1 MLSVTGFLELD
12 PADDTPSAVACLQCA
27 VTLKKWW
34 SKSTCRQTVEPDGR
48 LRITFLWASMS
59 ADDRGALRGD
69 LDEWAAGS
77 PDARTLSSLIDVV
90 DVVAKTGE
98 TWSTTADGDHVGV
111 APADPLT
118 VRAHVQRWRAEL
130 EDAVSSMSA
139 QRCEPDRQFTELGRV
154 APLRQETSKQA
165 ATSIRAEAC
174 AVDEFTAASPAF

>member
-12 PADDTPSAVACLQCA
+12 PADATPSGVACLQCA

-69 LDEWAAGS
+69 LGEWAVGS
-77 PDARTLSSLIDVV
+77 PDAKILSGLIDVV

-98 TWSTTADGDHVGV
+98 TWSTMTGGDHVDV
-111 APADPLT
+111 TPADPLT
-118 VRAHVQRWRAEL
+118 VRAHVQRCRAEL
-130 EDAVSSMSA
+130 QDAISAMSA
-139 QRCEPDRQFTELGRV
+139 TRCEPDRKFTELGRV
-154 APLRQETSKQA
+154 APSKQETSKQA
-165 ATSIRAEAC
+165 ATSIQADAC
-174 AVDEFTAASPAF
+174 AVDEFTAAAPAF

>member
-12 PADDTPSAVACLQCA
+12 PADATSSAVACLQCA

-48 LRITFLWASMS
+48 LRITLLWASMS
-59 ADDRGALRGD
+59 ADDRGGLRGD

-77 PDARTLSSLIDVV
+77 PDAKTLSSLIDVV

-98 TWSTTADGDHVGV
+98 TWSTTTYGDHVDV

-118 VRAHVQRWRAEL
+118 VRAHVQRWRTAL
-130 EDAVSSMSA
+130 EDSVSAMSA
-139 QRCEPDRQFTELGRV
+139 PRCEPDRQFTELGRV
-154 APLRQETSKQA
+154 APRKQETSKQA
-165 ATSIRAEAC
+165 ATSIQAAAS
-174 AVDEFTAASPAF
+174 AVDEFTAVSPAF